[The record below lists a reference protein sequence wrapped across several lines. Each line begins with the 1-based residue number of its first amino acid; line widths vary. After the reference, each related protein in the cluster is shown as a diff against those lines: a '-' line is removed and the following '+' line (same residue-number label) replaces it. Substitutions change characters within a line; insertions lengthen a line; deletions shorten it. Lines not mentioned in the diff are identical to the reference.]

1 MKISFQWLNEFISME
16 PFFEDPSR
24 LVSLLAQG
32 GLEAENLED
41 HRGRYQNI
49 CVGKIVRKEPHP
61 NAQRLTLCEVEVGPT
76 GRPALSIICG
86 ANNHTA
92 GDKVVVALPG
102 ATLPS
107 GMVMKETKIRGVSS
121 SGMLCSYE
129 ELGLAEEEGSRSQ
142 EGGSGG
148 GGGSIIILP
157 PTAPLGKNFG
167 ELSGREDVVCEL
179 KVTPNRGDCLS
190 HYGLA
195 RELAVLLKRE
205 WKGDLL
211 FRDRL
216 PLPLSSSQPPA
227 QLQRQPQPEVKE
239 PPSVK
244 SMKVE
249 LKAEDL
255 CACYFGQ
262 VLYDVQVGPSPLW
275 LKSRL
280 NLLGL
285 HSINNVVD
293 ITNYVL
299 HGLGQPLHAFDISRL
314 QGDTLWV
321 DRASAGETFLALN
334 DISYVLQGSE
344 LTIRDRGGAVALAG
358 LIGGKET
365 AISPHTQTLFLESAC
380 FSPQG
385 LRSST
390 SLHRLQTDSS
400 YRFARGVDPEL
411 AGPALNY
418 AISLLKELCGAKLVS
433 SPSCAVFSR
442 KHPRPQHGTVKPI
455 SVQLATL
462 EERLGYEVKEKD
474 FKEAMVRL
482 GCKCEKAKKTKQT
495 KQAKQNPSY
504 EVTIPSYR
512 QMDLKIE
519 MDLVEEYARLYGYH
533 FIKESLPPL
542 VEKPA
547 KHDRDFMRDL
557 RVTSLLQGKG
567 FCRVHNFYLTSG
579 EEQKKYSFPSFKGE
593 GTEGT
598 PVPIL
603 NPLSSAQDTL
613 RQSLFPG
620 LLANLKTNKGYQIK
634 QGDLFEI
641 GPVFFHQGPS
651 VEGSSSFVAT
661 ASSVEDSVS
670 VSASISSVEDSASF
684 AALPI
689 EKTHLALMSWGVRES
704 WWPRESK
711 PLPTVFYLKALL
723 ENLFEQLGLKDLH
736 WKQEGAFPSF
746 LHTGQC
752 VHLWHGHSLLGFLGS
767 LHPVLCRKHKLMD
780 GEVAFAELDL
790 SCLSW
795 FAMPDFTLVRGFS
808 RQPKVVRDLCLV
820 LSQELAIGKV
830 IGEIQSRMGDVLKK
844 VEVFDIYQDK
854 ELAAQKKKSV
864 AFHLLYQ
871 GKDETLKEKQINEL
885 QETLLSHLQQK
896 FQAEIRQTPSSLK

>member
-49 CVGKIVRKEPHP
+49 CVGKIIRKEPHP

-86 ANNHTA
+86 ANNHAA

-142 EGGSGG
+142 EGGGSGSGSGG
-148 GGGSIIILP
+148 GGSGGSDGSGSGSGGGDGSGGGSGSGSGRGGGSIIILP

-216 PLPLSSSQPPA
+216 PLPLSSSQPPSQLQPQPPSQLQPQPSSQLQPQPPSQAPA
-227 QLQRQPQPEVKE
+227 QLQRQTQPEVKE

-299 HGLGQPLHAFDISRL
+299 HGLGQPLHAFDVSRL

-442 KHPRPQHGTVKPI
+442 KHPHPQHGTVKPI

-482 GCKCEKAKKTKQT
+482 GCKCEKAKKTKH
-495 KQAKQNPSY
+495 KAGKAEP
-504 EVTIPSYR
+504 
-512 QMDLKIE
+512 
-519 MDLVEEYARLYGYH
+519 RL
-533 FIKESLPPL
+533 
-542 VEKPA
+542 
-547 KHDRDFMRDL
+547 
-557 RVTSLLQGKG
+557 
-567 FCRVHNFYLTSG
+567 
-579 EEQKKYSFPSFKGE
+579 
-593 GTEGT
+593 
-598 PVPIL
+598 
-603 NPLSSAQDTL
+603 
-613 RQSLFPG
+613 
-620 LLANLKTNKGYQIK
+620 
-634 QGDLFEI
+634 
-641 GPVFFHQGPS
+641 
-651 VEGSSSFVAT
+651 
-661 ASSVEDSVS
+661 
-670 VSASISSVEDSASF
+670 
-684 AALPI
+684 
-689 EKTHLALMSWGVRES
+689 
-704 WWPRESK
+704 
-711 PLPTVFYLKALL
+711 
-723 ENLFEQLGLKDLH
+723 
-736 WKQEGAFPSF
+736 
-746 LHTGQC
+746 
-752 VHLWHGHSLLGFLGS
+752 
-767 LHPVLCRKHKLMD
+767 
-780 GEVAFAELDL
+780 
-790 SCLSW
+790 
-795 FAMPDFTLVRGFS
+795 
-808 RQPKVVRDLCLV
+808 
-820 LSQELAIGKV
+820 
-830 IGEIQSRMGDVLKK
+830 
-844 VEVFDIYQDK
+844 
-854 ELAAQKKKSV
+854 
-864 AFHLLYQ
+864 
-871 GKDETLKEKQINEL
+871 
-885 QETLLSHLQQK
+885 
-896 FQAEIRQTPSSLK
+896 